1 MDDYVSKSCSDYLR
15 ERFQGLKASHARE
28 LVAAFF
34 GYKSHAA
41 LLSDKAYPIEELSGA
56 QILIPDEVMIYER
69 KECLKDLPASIP
81 SGMDLS
87 YLLADFL
94 QADQLFEGEVWH
106 CDDIGEYMLEEYLPE
121 HLSPQLDDELA
132 DVIESVNAF
141 FEEIEYDEVHVDEKP
156 NNFYIT
162 VKGTYS
168 GVSLDDDNFNGDT
181 IDFEVFIKLPRWA
194 GKVAFSEPEI
204 EVDGTVNCD
213 YLNEEDEAL
222 AAS

>member
-15 ERFQGLKASHARE
+15 ERFAGLKTSHARE

-41 LLSDKAYPIEELSGA
+41 LLSDKAHPIEELSDA

-69 KECLKDLPASIP
+69 KECLKGLPDSLP
-81 SGMDLS
+81 SGMDLA
-87 YLLADFL
+87 YEIADFL
-94 QADQLFEGEVWH
+94 QAEQLFEGEVWH
-106 CDDIGEYMLEEYLPE
+106 CDDIGEYMIEEYLPQ

-141 FEEIEYDEVHVDEKP
+141 FEEIEYDEVDVDEKP
-156 NNFYIT
+156 NNIYIT

-168 GVSLDDDNFNGDT
+168 GVSLDDDDFNGDT

-204 EVDGTVNCD
+204 EVEGTVNRD
-213 YLNEEDEAL
+213 YLDEEDEAL